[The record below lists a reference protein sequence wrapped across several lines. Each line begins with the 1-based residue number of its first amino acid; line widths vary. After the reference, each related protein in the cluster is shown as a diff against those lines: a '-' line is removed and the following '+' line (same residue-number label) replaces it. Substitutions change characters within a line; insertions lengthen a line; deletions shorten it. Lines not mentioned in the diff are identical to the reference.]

1 MLLRRVPGAAGQWIR
16 LKVEAVGGHQRQQQ
30 GDQASVDSW
39 VFRASDMA
47 PNHTRHVMDR
57 PRLGA
62 SPIRSL

>member
-1 MLLRRVPGAAGQWIR
+1 MLLRRVLGAVGQWTRLKAEAAGGPQ
-16 LKVEAVGGHQRQQQ
+16 HQQR